1 MAFVKDTSGVVRI
14 AIGEA
19 DAETYVVGLSAGS
32 TELLPAP
39 AYLECAMVRSGR
51 LDAASTARLSEV
63 LTTAAITIGPFTQVM
78 AELAINAFNVYGKG
92 RHKAS
97 LNLATALCMEQP
109 RRWIYRFCIR
119 AIALRRPILFR
130 LWRKLQISKVPR
142 PSL

>member
-1 MAFVKDTSGVVRI
+1 MAFVKDTSVVVCI

-19 DAETYVVGLSAGS
+19 DAETYVVALSAGS

-51 LDAASTARLSEV
+51 LGAASTARLSEV

-97 LNLATALCMEQP
+97 LNFGDCFVYGTAKALDLPFLYKGNSFAQTNIVSALA
-109 RRWIYRFCIR
+109 
-119 AIALRRPILFR
+119 
-130 LWRKLQISKVPR
+130 
-142 PSL
+142 

>member
-19 DAETYVVGLSAGS
+19 DAETYVVALSAGS
-32 TELLPAP
+32 TELLPVP

-97 LNLATALCMEQP
+97 LNFGDCFVYGTAKALDLPFLYKGNSFAQTNIVSALA
-109 RRWIYRFCIR
+109 
-119 AIALRRPILFR
+119 
-130 LWRKLQISKVPR
+130 
-142 PSL
+142 